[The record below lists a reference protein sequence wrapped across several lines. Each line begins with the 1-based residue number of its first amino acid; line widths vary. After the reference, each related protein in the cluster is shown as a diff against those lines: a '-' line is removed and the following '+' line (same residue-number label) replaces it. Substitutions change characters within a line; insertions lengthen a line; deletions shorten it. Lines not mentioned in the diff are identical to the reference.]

1 MLTMIVRDLRLSFAK
16 TVLTALSMLIGIIA
30 VIAASL
36 IGSIGGDFLA
46 ATNAQLS
53 GKPATYQLNLAI
65 GDNEIVTARDML
77 NVASAMEQVDGYVMA
92 PVAVMQDDLQ
102 VISNPQTGD
111 VIANAVADVVFTT
124 AAYNNIYVLPMVSGR
139 WFSQSDAQAGIEIVV
154 NKPGQN
160 VYGTTGDSIA
170 FSANQTST
178 ITKAFITGVVNDGS
192 STPKMYIN
200 AVTFSL
206 FEPQL
211 WNPTS
216 MHAICHPLDSAAST
230 QQISSLVDDV
240 IRDNINGKVASIQRI
255 DNSDSYTD
263 VLQYLQIA
271 FFVCGFLLLFVAALG
286 LINIGLA
293 DIEQRSHELLIR
305 RALGASRGNVMILVA
320 GSSIVLSVC
329 IAALAIAVS
338 VVLVMVIPL
347 FIPADAPIP
356 NPSYPYQ
363 AAQYALAA
371 SMLTAMLGSIV
382 PAIKAAQLEPA
393 MALR

>member
-1 MLTMIVRDLRLSFAK
+1 MFTMIVRDLRLSFAK

-36 IGSIGGDFLA
+36 VGSIGGDFLA

-53 GKPATYQLNLAI
+53 GRAATYQLNLTL
-65 GDNEIVTARDML
+65 GDNEIVTAYDML
-77 NVASAMEQVDGYVMA
+77 NMASAMEQVDGYAMA
-92 PVAVMQDDLQ
+92 PAVMQDDLQ
-102 VISNPQTGD
+102 VISNPKTGD
-111 VIANAVADVVFTT
+111 AIPNATADVVLTT

-160 VYGTTGDSIA
+160 MYGTTGDSVA
-170 FSANQTST
+170 FSADRTQT

-192 STPKMYIN
+192 STPRMYIN

-211 WNPTS
+211 WDPTS
-216 MHAICHPLDSAAST
+216 MHVICHPLDSTAST

-240 IRDNINGKVASIQRI
+240 VHDNINGKVTSIQRI
-255 DNSDSYTD
+255 DNSDSYAD

-305 RALGASRGNVMILVA
+305 RALGASRGNVMVLVA

-329 IAALAIAVS
+329 IAALAITIS
-338 VVLVMVIPL
+338 IVLVMVIPL

-371 SMLTAMLGSIV
+371 SILTAMLGSIV